1 MGNLQFTLY
10 KIFVNAIG
18 LGVSAF
24 IFRHVRVDSFAALL
38 VAGLVLSIMNVFVK
52 PLLVLITLPLH
63 VFTLGLFYFVINA
76 IIILLVSSLVEGFWV
91 DGLWTAIGVSLV
103 VSIINLFF
111 DIFYG
116 KPKVKIRIDRY

>member
-111 DIFYG
+111 DMFYG
-116 KPKVKIRIDRY
+116 KPKVKIRINRY

>member
-38 VAGLVLSIMNVFVK
+38 VAGLVLSIMNIFVK

-63 VFTLGLFYFVINA
+63 VFTLGFFYFVINA